1 MTNSITINY
10 VQCVTTTILDALS
23 KLRWLS
29 LTCGALFMWFLAR
42 WWSLRFSPPSIH
54 KNLFCFFFPPT
65 YTTWWWKPE
74 GTRKIPR
81 ERQWEQKHFDL
92 ITFLSGERFL
102 LITVSY
108 QQFFSLSK
116 PSFHLLP
123 FSLFSLWL
131 FIVTRVI
138 HWDFLRVLTMFSVCV
153 WKFKIGATM
162 ETQLKVGYLR
172 NNARHQLKKYEGN
185 GWVVNVR

>member
-1 MTNSITINY
+1 MFSAWQQQFWMLYLNY
-10 VQCVTTTILDALS
+10 VDY
-23 KLRWLS
+23 LS
-29 LTCGALFMWFLAR
+29 LVARSSCGFWRDGGHWGFPRL
-42 WWSLRFSPPSIH
+42 PSI
-54 KNLFCFFFPPT
+54 KTSFAFFFPPT